1 MKSDLQ
7 LSKLF
12 PNLVQNHSIINSC
25 IYSFANHEMIS
36 FVQSFCNIAHI
47 PPSPC
52 KKMFSDLEK
61 KFKFKKKSILLH
73 AFCKELKNKC
83 VTQVS

>member
-1 MKSDLQ
+1 
-7 LSKLF
+7 
-12 PNLVQNHSIINSC
+12 
-25 IYSFANHEMIS
+25 MIS
-36 FVQSFCNIAHI
+36 FVQSLSNIAHI

-61 KFKFKKKSILLH
+61 KIKFKKKSILLH
-73 AFCKELKNKC
+73 AFCKELKKKC